1 MKKREN
7 WADLCKLTGIFF
19 MVIAVVYTTQIRKI
33 KLTKIS
39 LINSAFFPKICVC
52 ALILLSVCEIYQG
65 IKSWK
70 VSEDTEEE
78 KKDYRS
84 AALTL
89 GFSLIYVML
98 LEPLGFLISSVL
110 YMVAQ
115 MAVLCPKGEQ
125 KPVLYV
131 LVSVIAAV
139 VIYFLFR
146 DGLNLM
152 LPSGIL
158 TGIL

>member
-1 MKKREN
+1 MKKKYM
-7 WADLCKLTGIFF
+7 DLMTGIFF

-110 YMVAQ
+110 YMVGFGGHAFRLYRGHHARCGHPEQ
-115 MAVLCPKGEQ
+115 FHVPYQAGERGGIPSYLLQ
-125 KPVLYV
+125 KV
-131 LVSVIAAV
+131 
-139 VIYFLFR
+139 
-146 DGLNLM
+146 GL
-152 LPSGIL
+152 
-158 TGIL
+158 